1 MILSETDQKELLQ
14 ITRHTLEKY
23 LLGHSIQ
30 EIQSV
35 TPALQQKTG
44 AFVTLHR
51 QGELRGCI
59 GHLVSNEPLW
69 QTVKQMAIAA
79 AVEDPRFDPVTL
91 DELSEIDFE
100 ISVLTPF
107 KKIQNLDEIE
117 VGKHGLL
124 MTQGRHRG
132 LLLPQVATEQGWNR
146 EEFLSHTCLK
156 AGLPSEAWMDP
167 KTQIEIFSAQVFG
180 EKTPLIST

>member
-1 MILSETDQKELLQ
+1 MMLSEADQKQLLQ
-14 ITRHTLEKY
+14 LARHTLEKY
-23 LLGHSIQ
+23 LAGNSIQ
-30 EIQSV
+30 EIESV
-35 TPALQQKTG
+35 NPALQQKTG

-51 QGELRGCI
+51 QEELRGCI
-59 GHLVSNEPLW
+59 GHLISQEPLW

-79 AVEDPRFDPVTL
+79 ATEDPRFDPVTL
-91 DELSEIDFE
+91 DEISEIDFE

-107 KKIQNLDEIE
+107 RKIQDLDEIE

-146 EEFLSHTCLK
+146 EEFLAHTCIK
-156 AGLPSEAWMDP
+156 AGLSPEAWLDP
-167 KTQIEIFSAQVFG
+167 STQIEIFSAQVFG
-180 EKTPLIST
+180 EKK